1 MCRNRNVLCEKRHE
15 SVYGNSVV
23 VVVVELSLVFVPV
36 DKTVPSSY

>member
-23 VVVVELSLVFVPV
+23 VVVELSLVFVPV